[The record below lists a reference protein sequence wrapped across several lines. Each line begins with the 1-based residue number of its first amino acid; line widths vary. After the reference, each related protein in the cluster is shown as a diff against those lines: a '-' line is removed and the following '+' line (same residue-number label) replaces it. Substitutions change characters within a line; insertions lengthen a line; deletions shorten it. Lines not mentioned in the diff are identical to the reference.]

1 MKKYVIYDDLNHE
14 FWKKRFDGTT
24 TDISEAHRYG
34 KKEAKGILDNHKID
48 IPIFLLKVCE

>member
-1 MKKYVIYDDLNHE
+1 MKKYLIYDNLNHE

-34 KKEAKGILDNHKID
+34 KKEAKGIAATYKA